1 MSQLGS
7 SLERVRCGTDIS
19 RNSTLACSLL
29 LLKIQEETGGDVL
42 KVERDNPV
50 VILMIYRTQFYT
62 LSLDSGAQ
70 HDDAFVYSS

>member
-29 LLKIQEETGGDVL
+29 LKIQEETGGDVL

-50 VILMIYRTQFYT
+50 VILMIYQTRFYT
-62 LSLDSGAQ
+62 LSLNSGAQ
-70 HDDAFVYSS
+70 HDDAFV

>member
-1 MSQLGS
+1 MSLLGS

-29 LLKIQEETGGDVL
+29 LKIQEETGGDVL

-50 VILMIYRTQFYT
+50 VILIYRTWFYT

-70 HDDAFVYSS
+70 HDDAFV

>member
-7 SLERVRCGTDIS
+7 SLERVRCETDIS
-19 RNSTLACSLL
+19 RNLSLACSL
-29 LLKIQEETGGDVL
+29 LLKIQEEIGGDVL

-50 VILMIYRTQFYT
+50 VILMIYRTRFYT

-70 HDDAFVYSS
+70 HDDAFV

>member
-29 LLKIQEETGGDVL
+29 LKIQEETGGDVL

-50 VILMIYRTQFYT
+50 MVLMIYQTRFYT

-70 HDDAFVYSS
+70 HDDAFV

>member
-19 RNSTLACSLL
+19 QNLTLACSL

-50 VILMIYRTQFYT
+50 VILMIYRTRFYT

-70 HDDAFVYSS
+70 HDDAFV

>member
-7 SLERVRCGTDIS
+7 SLERVHCGMDIS
-19 RNSTLACSLL
+19 RNLTLACSLI
-29 LLKIQEETGGDVL
+29 LKIQEETGGDVL

-70 HDDAFVYSS
+70 HDNTFV

>member
-7 SLERVRCGTDIS
+7 SLERVHCGADIS
-19 RNSTLACSLL
+19 RNSTLACSL

-50 VILMIYRTQFYT
+50 GVWIIYRTWFYT

-70 HDDAFVYSS
+70 HDNAFV

>member
-19 RNSTLACSLL
+19 QNLTLACL
-29 LLKIQEETGGDVL
+29 LLKIQGETGGDVL

-50 VILMIYRTQFYT
+50 VILMIYRTRFYT

-70 HDDAFVYSS
+70 HDDAFV